1 MYDPITS
8 RLIKNTPPLHG
19 LDRDRLP
26 EEIAKVFAEI
36 SAARLR
42 LREGLGVE
50 EDELRGVISRMRRLA
65 LTNEA
70 LVASTPN
77 RPDRASAAFVAGSA
91 HVLSF
96 NANSILRDESKR
108 SYLGAQS
115 ISTDLAAMLLFLI
128 AEATA
133 DAAELATRIQVED
146 GQGPVI
152 LSLISALQRIAK
164 GELEQLCEQKLPTLD
179 LENYDST
186 ANAAVQA
193 LYLEILK
200 GVIRLAQEL
209 LHIHDSES
217 ENAQEIFFRVKGLAS
232 AVPDGQAWL
241 TKEIGAFSGPHHLAS
256 LLIALSLDLP
266 GITIHGIPPPTGVPP
281 EKWRASIRRIA
292 VGRPYLWQNHREA
305 IDKGY
310 LNPGV
315 SAAIGF
321 PTGAGK
327 STLSE
332 LKINSTLLMNKKV
345 VFLAPTNALVG
356 QVTAALKRVF
366 SSDHVAQEN
375 LLDIS
380 LSAISTNTPEVLVM
394 TPEACLAQISVNPTV
409 FEDVGMLV
417 FDECHLLHNDV
428 NVYGRRALD
437 SMLCVIG
444 FASLVPSAD
453 FLLLSAMMKNTGE
466 IASWLQSFTGR
477 PCLELSLA
485 WKPTRQLRGSIVY
498 RQVELEELSKGLV
511 TSNKLGKT
519 KAPSTKDKEALICQP
534 FGFFG
539 LQQTW
544 ATRKIVDY
552 ALLPLLTE
560 NITLSANKYWKITPN
575 SGEVSSR
582 IANEAAKSGL
592 KTLVFFQTIK
602 NAASAI
608 TKLKK
613 LGGKIS
619 VRLNEKENK
628 LLKISELE
636 MGGSDHLYIDV
647 KNGRLNSQSVIH
659 HGLLLA
665 EERHLCE
672 SIYSRPDGASVMVAT
687 STVAQGMN
695 FPSELVI
702 IAEDSRFDE
711 KLDQRKVLE
720 ARDLLNAAGRAGRA
734 GLKSNGIVLVVP
746 GKVVGVDLKKGI
758 IGKHWNSLQEIF
770 GQSDQCLVIDDPIT
784 AVLDRVHSNATN
796 ASEVE
801 RYVISRLGSS
811 ADGNNVAE
819 KISKVISK
827 SFGAYR
833 ATKQGDANWT
843 SERIDAAIKF
853 YENHNSNDEFDS
865 DELQIASTLGI
876 PVSVVSTLS
885 KEITADV
892 ILKLSSVEKWCNW
905 MFNWISKKPQF
916 FKMIIREDTLEDLFG
931 SAFIK
936 ISDDEEK
943 VIFALPYLK
952 KLTKLWMLGEPISKL
967 ELAMGTNVDNLKV
980 CVKARRFVLRVIPE
994 LAYFFGIPLLV
1005 HQHKV
1010 KDSETSEELPAALAQ
1025 FGRCVREGFD
1035 SYEKIALS
1043 QLRQAA
1049 NLSRRQI
1056 HSLFGKID
1064 PYLEEPVQR
1073 ENWKTA
1079 FNRVRKARDL
1089 YEDDDAL

>member
-8 RLIKNTPPLHG
+8 RLIRSSPPLQG

-26 EEIAKVFAEI
+26 EEMAKVFAEI

-42 LREGLGVE
+42 IREGLDVE
-50 EDELRGVISRMRRLA
+50 TDALRGVINRMRRLA

-77 RPDRASAAFVAGSA
+77 RLDRASAAFVAGSA

-96 NANSILRDESKR
+96 NANSILGDAPNR

-115 ISTDLAAMLLFLI
+115 ISTDLAAILLFLI
-128 AEATA
+128 AEATP
-133 DAAELATRIQVED
+133 DAAELATKIQAED
-146 GQGPVI
+146 GQNPIV
-152 LSLISALQRIAK
+152 LSLIGAVQGIAK
-164 GELEQLCEQKLPTLD
+164 GELEQLCQQTIPTLD
-179 LENYDST
+179 LGNYDSM
-186 ANAAVQA
+186 ADAAIQA

-209 LHIHDSES
+209 LHIQDLQS

-232 AVPDGQAWL
+232 AAPDDQEWL

-266 GITIHGIPPPTGVPP
+266 GITIHGIPPPTGVSP
-281 EKWRASIRRIA
+281 EKWRESIRRIA
-292 VGRPYLWQNHREA
+292 IGRPYLWRNHREA

-315 SAAIGF
+315 SAAVGF

-332 LKINSTLLMNKKV
+332 LKINSTLLMGKKV

-366 SSDHVAQEN
+366 PSEHVTQEN

-380 LSAISTNTPEVLVM
+380 FNDISTNTPEVVVM
-394 TPEACLAQISVNPTV
+394 TPEACLAQISVNPSG

-417 FDECHLLHNDV
+417 FDECHLLHNDA
-428 NVYGRRALD
+428 NAFGRRALD
-437 SMLCVIG
+437 SMLCILG
-444 FASLVPSAD
+444 FASLAPSAD

-485 WKPTRQLRGSIVY
+485 WKPTRQLRGSVVY

-511 TSNKLGKT
+511 ISSKVGKT
-519 KAPSTKDKEALICQP
+519 IAPSTKDKEALICQP
-534 FGFFG
+534 LGLFG

-544 ATRKIVDY
+544 ATRKKVDY
-552 ALLPLLTE
+552 ALLPLLSE
-560 NITLSANKYWKITPN
+560 NINLGANKYWKITPN

-602 NAASAI
+602 NAASAVA
-608 TKLKK
+608 KLKK
-613 LGGKIS
+613 LGGRTS

-628 LLKISELE
+628 LLRISELE
-636 MGGSDHLYIDV
+636 MGGADHLYIDI
-647 KNGRLNSQSVIH
+647 KNGRLNNQCVVH
-659 HGLLLA
+659 HGLLLT

-672 SIYSRPDGASVMVAT
+672 SIYARPDGAAVMVAT

-711 KLDQRKVLE
+711 NLDRRKVLE
-720 ARDLLNAAGRAGRA
+720 AQDLLNAAGRAGRA
-734 GLKSNGIVLVVP
+734 GSKSNGIVLVVP
-746 GKVVGVDLKKGI
+746 GKVVGVDFNKGI
-758 IGKHWNSLQEIF
+758 IGSHWNSLQEIF
-770 GQSDQCLVIDDPIT
+770 AQSDQCLVIDDPIT
-784 AVLDRVHSNATN
+784 AILDRVHANTATAN
-796 ASEVE
+796 EVE
-801 RYVISRLGSS
+801 RYVISRLGNS
-811 ADGNNVAE
+811 VAGKDVSE
-819 KISKVISK
+819 KISKIISR
-827 SFGAYR
+827 SLGAYR
-833 ATKQGDANWT
+833 AIKQGDKNWI
-843 SERIDAAIKF
+843 SERINAAIKF
-853 YENHNSNDEFDS
+853 YENHNNNDEFDN

-876 PVSVVSTLS
+876 PVSVVSALS
-885 KEITADV
+885 KEVTPEL
-892 ILKLSSVEKWCNW
+892 ILKLDSVEKWCSW
-905 MFNWISKKPQF
+905 MFAWISRNAGF
-916 FKMIIREDTLEDLFG
+916 FKMIIRDDTLEDLFG
-931 SAFIK
+931 GVFVK
-936 ISDDEEK
+936 ISNDDEK
-943 VIFALPYLK
+943 ATYALPYLK
-952 KLTKLWMLGEPISKL
+952 KLTKLWMAGASLSKL
-967 ELAMGTNVDNLKV
+967 ELAMGTDVDNLKV
-980 CVKARRFVLRVIPE
+980 CIKARRFVLRVIPE

-1010 KDSETSEELPAALAQ
+1010 KDTEILVEFPAALAQ
-1025 FGRCVREGFD
+1025 FGRCVKEGFD
-1035 SYEKIALS
+1035 SYEKFALS
-1043 QLRQAA
+1043 QLRQNI
-1049 NLSRRQI
+1049 NLSRMQV
-1056 HSLFGKID
+1056 HDLFGKIA
-1064 PYLEEPVQR
+1064 PYLDEPAKS
-1073 ENWKTA
+1073 ESWKSA
-1079 FNRVRKARDL
+1079 FNRVRGARDS
-1089 YEDDDAL
+1089 YEDDDM